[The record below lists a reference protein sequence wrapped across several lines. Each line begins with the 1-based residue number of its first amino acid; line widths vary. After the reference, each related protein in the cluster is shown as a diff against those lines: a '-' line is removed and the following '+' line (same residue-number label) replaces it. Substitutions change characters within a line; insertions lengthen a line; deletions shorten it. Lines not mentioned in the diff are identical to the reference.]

1 MAQSHASS
9 YAIVGGKYEM
19 GLLSIYKLVWSIK
32 NGCVEYLQI
41 AQNRARI
48 YQIIDG
54 KYEMDLSS
62 VYELLY
68 L

>member
-1 MAQSHASS
+1 
-9 YAIVGGKYEM
+9 M